1 MSQPTPP
8 AMIGGVRNILVDF
21 SKKQSTHAEI
31 LFVILL
37 VLGIVFPTSIPVDIR
52 KQLTTVPGRVLL
64 FAVLVALL
72 MYTNWVNG
80 LLFAVF
86 IAVMLSIPIKKE
98 GFMNEYN
105 INIVSTKKKWF
116 VEELLEE
123 NPIAIEEDRV
133 ETSAV
138 QDHNEARSQDTRSSD
153 Y

>member
-64 FAVLVALL
+64 FAALVALL